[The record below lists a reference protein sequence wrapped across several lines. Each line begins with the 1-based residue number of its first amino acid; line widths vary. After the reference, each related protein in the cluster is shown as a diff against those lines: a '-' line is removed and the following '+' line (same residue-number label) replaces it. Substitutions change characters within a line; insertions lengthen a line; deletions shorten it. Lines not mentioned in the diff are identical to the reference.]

1 MSMVVSLS
9 IHALVLRRIIDIM
22 HEWTN
27 GGRQVRKKTSAE
39 LAAERDEI
47 EAKIRELRT
56 VEAKQARQQEG
67 HRHRLLGI
75 KMEML
80 MARDASLRMRM
91 EVEMQG
97 FCTRPYDRQAFGFS
111 TSTQDGKRNAAVTN
125 GHETYFERLGLPDDH
140 PRKLFPARGRK
151 KTAKANAKEAAVQGI
166 GHSAV
171 NESSAA
177 GGAGRPELREDMLPL
192 REPSSSRAVASPGVV
207 RGVERQTP
215 SPPPIPRPT
224 APSRGVVESTE
235 QGPAETPG

>member
-1 MSMVVSLS
+1 MPMECNLAFLS
-9 IHALVLRRIIDIM
+9 LVLRKIIAIM
-22 HEWTN
+22 HRRPT

-67 HRHRLLGI
+67 HRHRPLGI

-97 FCTRPYDRQAFGFS
+97 FCTRPYERQAVCFS
-111 TSTQDGKRNAAVTN
+111 TSTQDGKRNVAVTN
-125 GHETYFERLGLPDDH
+125 GDETYFERLGLPDDH

-151 KTAKANAKEAAVQGI
+151 KAAKANAKEAAAQGI
-166 GHSAV
+166 GPSAV

-177 GGAGRPELREDMLPL
+177 GGAARPELREDVLPL
-192 REPSSSRAVASPGVV
+192 REPSSSRAVASPGAV

-215 SPPPIPRPT
+215 LPSPAPRPP
-224 APSRGVVESTE
+224 APVRGVVESTE
-235 QGPAETPG
+235 QAAAETTG